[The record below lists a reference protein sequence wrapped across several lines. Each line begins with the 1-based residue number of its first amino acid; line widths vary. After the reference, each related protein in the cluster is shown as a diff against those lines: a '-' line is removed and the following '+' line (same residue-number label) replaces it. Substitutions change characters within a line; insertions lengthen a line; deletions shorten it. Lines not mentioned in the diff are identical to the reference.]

1 MVHSTI
7 ARGKQQGFDFLQLAS
22 NVPHQ
27 TIGQILTTDMV
38 VFGEL
43 FDPC

>member
-1 MVHSTI
+1 MVQGTI
-7 ARGKQQGFDFLQLAS
+7 ALGKPHVFDFLKLAS

-27 TIGQILTTDMV
+27 IIGQILTTDMV